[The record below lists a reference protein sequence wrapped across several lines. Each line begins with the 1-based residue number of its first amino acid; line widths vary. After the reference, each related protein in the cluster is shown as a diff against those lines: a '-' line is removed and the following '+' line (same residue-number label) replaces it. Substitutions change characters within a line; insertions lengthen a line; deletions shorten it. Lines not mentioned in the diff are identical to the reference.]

1 VSADSIGEVQA
12 GQPVVFRIHGFG
24 EKDFTGKIARVSPAA
39 NATTRQV
46 EVLVVFDDPKQQP
59 TVSGLYGEGR
69 VETRRTAALTL
80 PPTAVVREGDAAF
93 AWRVKDRVLQ
103 KVPLTVGDRDPRS
116 GELVLSSGVAEG
128 DTVLKYPTTTLQNGQ
143 AVEMAEAVSL
153 ASGTK

>member
-1 VSADSIGEVQA
+1 VIL
-12 GQPVVFRIHGFG
+12 RIHGFA
-24 EKDFTGKIARVSPAA
+24 EKDFTGKVARVCPAE

-46 EVLVVFDDPKQQP
+46 DVLVVVAEPQQQP
-59 TVSGLYGEGR
+59 TVAGLYGEGG
-69 VETRRTAALTL
+69 VETRRTAGLTL
-80 PPTAVVREGDAAF
+80 PPPAVVREGDAAF

-103 KVPLTVGDRDPRS
+103 KVSLSVGDRDPRS
-116 GELVLSSGVAEG
+116 GEFVLNGGVAEG